1 MPYVLMT
8 DSGSDLP
15 CAYYGEHD
23 VTMLSIY
30 FSFGDKT
37 VPDDAGQSMTYADFY
52 RALREGAM
60 PTTSMVTPED
70 YTRVFEPVLA
80 SGRDILY
87 LAFSSGLSGSC
98 EGALMAA
105 EELAKKYPDR
115 RAVVIDTLCASLGQG
130 LLMDYVV
137 RQARAGRSLDEVRAW
152 VEENK
157 MHVNHLV
164 TVDDL
169 MHLHRGGRVSHTSA
183 IVGTLIGIKP
193 MIYLNREGK
202 LIVDAKK
209 RGRRHALDRLVEWMA
224 EYTDSAEF
232 DAIAVSHS
240 DCEADAQYVA
250 KRVCERYRVGRVII
264 NHIGAVIGSHTGPG
278 TVALFFLGKIRQ
290 R

>member
-1 MPYVLMT
+1 MSYVLMT

-15 CAYYGEHD
+15 HTYYRAHD
-23 VTMLSIY
+23 LTMLSIY

-52 RALREGAM
+52 RTVREGAM

-70 YTRVFEPVLA
+70 YTRAFEPVLA

-98 EGALMAA
+98 QGACMAA
-105 EELAKKYPDR
+105 GELAKKYPDR
-115 RAVVIDTLCASLGQG
+115 RTVVIDSLCASLGQG

-137 RQARAGRSLDEVRAW
+137 CQVRAGRSLDEVRAW

-157 MHVNHLV
+157 MRLNHLV

-169 MHLHRGGRVSHTSA
+169 MHLHRGGRVSRASA
-183 IVGTLIGIKP
+183 MMGTLIGIKP
-193 MIYLNREGK
+193 MIYVNHEGK
-202 LIVDAKK
+202 LIVDSKK
-209 RGRRHALDRLVEWMA
+209 RGRRHALDRLVEWMG
-224 EYTDSAEF
+224 EYVDDTEF
-232 DAIAVSHS
+232 DAIAISHS

-250 KRVCERYRVGRVII
+250 DQVCKRYRVGRVII
-264 NHIGAVIGSHTGPG
+264 NYIGAVIGSHTGPG